1 MLTARL
7 APFVLGAIAMAS
19 LTAALFFVRF
29 YRETR
34 EPLFVFFAAAFGLE
48 ALNRTLLAF
57 VPAPDDAAPHFYLVR
72 AFAYS
77 LIVVG
82 ILLKNRR

>member
-1 MLTARL
+1 
-7 APFVLGAIAMAS
+7 V
-19 LTAALFFVRF
+19 
-29 YRETR
+29 
-34 EPLFVFFAAAFGLE
+34 E

-82 ILLKNRR
+82 ILPKNRR